1 MERKE
6 LLLRKNKRNMK
17 EQKISIGMK
26 DVDNPSLA
34 VGRGSLL
41 NCPRPSF
48 LDFKFEIPFQLPSA
62 VYLLCLLMSC
72 FVSCYFITN
81 GTVSNKIANIW
92 SICGPVFKT
101 FISIITKYELITIFE
116 A

>member
-1 MERKE
+1 
-6 LLLRKNKRNMK
+6 MK
-17 EQKISIGMK
+17 EEKISIGMK

-62 VYLLCLLMSC
+62 AHLLISIVLC
-72 FVSCYFITN
+72 FVMCYFVTN
-81 GTVSNKIANIW
+81 GTVCYKW
-92 SICGPVFKT
+92 
-101 FISIITKYELITIFE
+101 
-116 A
+116 

>member
-1 MERKE
+1 MTMNNKKMAMCIGKATNRTTCTEAAAHQSYARTRFLLFDFE
-6 LLLRKNKRNMK
+6 ISFRLTSAALLLNWM
-17 EQKISIGMK
+17 M
-26 DVDNPSLA
+26 A
-34 VGRGSLL
+34 VICQSY
-41 NCPRPSF
+41 S
-48 LDFKFEIPFQLPSA
+48 
-62 VYLLCLLMSC
+62 
-72 FVSCYFITN
+72 ITN

>member
-1 MERKE
+1 
-6 LLLRKNKRNMK
+6 
-17 EQKISIGMK
+17 MK
-26 DVDNPSLA
+26 DYTNYPCYHIEHQRFNVPRGVKPKSSFENPFQSLLPAHLLVSILA
-34 VGRGSLL
+34 VICQSY
-41 NCPRPSF
+41 S
-48 LDFKFEIPFQLPSA
+48 
-62 VYLLCLLMSC
+62 
-72 FVSCYFITN
+72 ITN